1 MLHTEPAQT
10 PQDRRTPDSLT
21 RTKISQARPASVQ
34 RQAKT
39 PVLTHY
45 FDFLGGGGGAG
56 FAGGGGGGGTNSPA
70 VTILF
75 GTPIDIP

>member
-1 MLHTEPAQT
+1 
-10 PQDRRTPDSLT
+10 
-21 RTKISQARPASVQ
+21 
-34 RQAKT
+34 
-39 PVLTHY
+39 VLTHY